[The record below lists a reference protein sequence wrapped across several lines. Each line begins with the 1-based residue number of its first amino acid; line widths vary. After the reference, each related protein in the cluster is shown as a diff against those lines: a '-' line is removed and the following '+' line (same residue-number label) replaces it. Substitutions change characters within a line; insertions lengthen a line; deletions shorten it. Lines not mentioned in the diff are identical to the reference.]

1 MFRVAA
7 VSLTGGLGVGVA
19 GGGGRGNSTPAAFTA
34 LWNSHW
40 PHDCATTKPPFGGK
54 EPSIDLNSYAIVTNA
69 AAAFNGKAVATLY
82 GGSENETGLCPFLAD
97 AAGRINSRAWNTSGA
112 KYENGGLPQ
121 RVNLTQHLALWSK
134 QIEQQFPDPD
144 FSGVVGLDWEHWFPL
159 WDMNAVMDPNMV
171 GYNEASIA
179 DVQKRF
185 PKLSLAAATAQAKE
199 EFEQAALRLMVE
211 TVKTASRLRP
221 KGKFGF
227 YGYPG
232 CNTGPPWIC
241 FRPPLSSD
249 PCPVECTCNGP
260 PGPPFHGAPFNLSA
274 AALCPAE
281 HRAYNDRLQPLYEAV
296 TALLPGICESSR
308 SILLLPDR

>member
-1 MFRVAA
+1 M
-7 VSLTGGLGVGVA
+7 SLTGALGVGVA

-54 EPSIDLNSYAIVTNA
+54 EPSIDLASFAIVTNA

-232 CNTGPPWIC
+232 CNTGPPWVC

-249 PCPVECTCNGP
+249 PCPVR
-260 PGPPFHGAPFNLSA
+260 
-274 AALCPAE
+274 
-281 HRAYNDRLQPLYEAV
+281 HRDIARFCVAFF
-296 TALLPGICESSR
+296 SR
-308 SILLLPDR
+308 RQ